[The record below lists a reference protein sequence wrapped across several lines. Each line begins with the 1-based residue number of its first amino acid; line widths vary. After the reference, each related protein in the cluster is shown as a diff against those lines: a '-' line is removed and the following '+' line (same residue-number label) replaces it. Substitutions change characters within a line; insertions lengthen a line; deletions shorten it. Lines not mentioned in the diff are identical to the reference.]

1 MHKARATY
9 GTTLYDA
16 QVPKSI
22 IISQMGHT
30 DIRTTEQY
38 YYYDNKNEAEKR
50 KYITY
55 ALEV

>member
-1 MHKARATY
+1 
-9 GTTLYDA
+9 LYDA

-50 KYITY
+50 KYIKY